1 MQGTKVGRTVLSS
14 AEMGPNFGRNEMR
27 FFITAAI
34 LLLSAAFAAAQPD
47 PNSARDLIARVQN
60 DLKRASDFS
69 RTGDVKKV
77 KRDEKEIER
86 YRNAQH
92 SASTFDRHLAKGKFD
107 KGELDNL
114 INDLKNV
121 VDHNTLESQD
131 RDTLANDLRN
141 LRDFRA
147 HY

>member
-1 MQGTKVGRTVLSS
+1 MKSLL
-14 AEMGPNFGRNEMR
+14 
-27 FFITAAI
+27 I
-34 LLLSAAFAAAQPD
+34 LLLAAGLCSAQNIPYPA
-47 PNSARDLIARVQN
+47 ARDLIARVQSH
-60 DLKRASDFS
+60 LKRAADFG
-69 RTGDVKKV
+69 RNGDVKKV

-92 SASTFDRHLAKGKFD
+92 SASSFDRHLSKGKFD
-107 KGELDNL
+107 KGELDSV

-131 RDTLANDLRN
+131 RDALTNDLRE

-147 HY
+147 RD

>member
-1 MQGTKVGRTVLSS
+1 MRHFATVLIMLFGAAFSS
-14 AEMGPNFGRNEMR
+14 AQSDVYGG
-27 FFITAAI
+27 
-34 LLLSAAFAAAQPD
+34 
-47 PNSARDLIARVQN
+47 ARDLIARVQN
-60 DLKRASDFS
+60 DLKRAADFG
-69 RTGDVKKV
+69 RTGDIKKV

-92 SASTFDRHLAKGKFD
+92 SASTFDRHLNKGKFN
-107 KGELDNL
+107 KGELDSL

-131 RDTLANDLRN
+131 RDALINDLRD

-147 HY
+147 RY

>member
-1 MQGTKVGRTVLSS
+1 MRHFSVGL
-14 AEMGPNFGRNEMR
+14 
-27 FFITAAI
+27 I
-34 LLLSAAFAAAQPD
+34 LLLAAALAPAQPPD
-47 PNSARDLIARVQN
+47 VYGGSRDLIAHIQN
-60 DLKRASDFS
+60 DLKRAADFGKN
-69 RTGDVKKV
+69 GDIKKV

-92 SASTFDRHLAKGKFD
+92 SASTFDRHLSKSKFD

-131 RDTLANDLRN
+131 RDALTNDLRCTRPAN
-141 LRDFRA
+141 GRR
-147 HY
+147 

>member
-1 MQGTKVGRTVLSS
+1 MKNLL
-14 AEMGPNFGRNEMR
+14 
-27 FFITAAI
+27 I
-34 LLLSAAFAAAQPD
+34 LLFASALCFAQPD
-47 PNSARDLIARVQN
+47 VYGGARDLITRVQN
-60 DLKRASDFS
+60 DLKRASDFG
-69 RTGDVKKV
+69 RNGDIKKV

-92 SASTFDRHLAKGKFD
+92 SASTFDRHLSKGKFD
-107 KGELDNL
+107 KGELDNI

-131 RDTLANDLRN
+131 RDALTNDLRD

-147 HY
+147 RY